1 MRMKTVTDS
10 YQTKEVR
17 KMAIITAN
25 VYPKTALLTV
35 ASSGVPLI
43 LFNHWGAVLDNFDP
57 RIVGGLATISTG
69 EPS

>member
-1 MRMKTVTDS
+1 MSSTNQYESVPTRFQKVGDMSFAYRTVD
-10 YQTKEVR
+10 
-17 KMAIITAN
+17 TA
-25 VYPKTALLTV
+25 
-35 ASSGVPLI
+35 SGVPLI